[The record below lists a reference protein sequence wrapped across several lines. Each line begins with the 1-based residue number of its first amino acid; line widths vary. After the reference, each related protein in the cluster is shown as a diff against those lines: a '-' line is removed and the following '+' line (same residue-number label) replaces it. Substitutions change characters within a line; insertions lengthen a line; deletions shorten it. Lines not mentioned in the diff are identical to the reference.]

1 MAYQV
6 LARKWRPKQ
15 FEDVVGQTHV
25 TRALQNSIKLKKLA
39 HAYLFTG
46 TRGVG
51 KTSIARLFSKA
62 IRCENPKPDFN
73 PCLVCQ
79 NCKDVD
85 ASNSLDYIE
94 IDGASNNSVDDVRA
108 LIENVNYLPAKG
120 QYKIYVVDEVH
131 MLSVSAFNA
140 LLKTLE
146 EPPAHV
152 LFILATTDPHKL
164 LGTVLSR
171 CQRYDFKNV
180 PADILVN
187 HINFIAREEGI
198 SFQSP
203 WLVQKLAEL
212 GAGSVRDTL
221 SLFDQV
227 LGLSENN
234 KVTDDSFTLA
244 LGLARISAVRDLVSS
259 LLLGDV
265 KKVST
270 LYRQTLEENVDIK
283 KLTDQIL
290 EHLFQTIQHI
300 DSRKFLFDQNIVTEE
315 SLKEMTLSELL
326 WVYESLVKDLGWAQG
341 SMNPEKVILVCLQ
354 KLTLRRTILKGD
366 DLKLSDIPQSEAS
379 ASQKKNEPVT
389 EVKAIKIP
397 EVAQEV
403 TPEISPDPTP
413 VVQKV
418 TKPASVVPA
427 GPKSWIGFLNFLK
440 ETSPATA
447 TNLEHGNILD
457 ESNLAQI
464 PLELKV
470 AFPEEASVFKDFL
483 EEKEIH
489 ARLKA
494 VALDYFGLKEDQ
506 FIFRLLVINNEEKEA
521 TNFRTK
527 VELDDEHRASVV
539 EDRRSKI
546 FNDPFVKE
554 AEKLFNAKI
563 DKVVLKD

>member
-85 ASNSLDYIE
+85 AGNSLDYIE

-180 PADILVN
+180 PVEILVN

-203 WLVQKLAEL
+203 WLIQKLAEL

-234 KVTDDSFTLA
+234 KVTD
-244 LGLARISAVRDLVSS
+244 
-259 LLLGDV
+259 
-265 KKVST
+265 
-270 LYRQTLEENVDIK
+270 EN
-283 KLTDQIL
+283 
-290 EHLFQTIQHI
+290 
-300 DSRKFLFDQNIVTEE
+300 
-315 SLKEMTLSELL
+315 
-326 WVYESLVKDLGWAQG
+326 
-341 SMNPEKVILVCLQ
+341 
-354 KLTLRRTILKGD
+354 
-366 DLKLSDIPQSEAS
+366 
-379 ASQKKNEPVT
+379 
-389 EVKAIKIP
+389 
-397 EVAQEV
+397 
-403 TPEISPDPTP
+403 
-413 VVQKV
+413 
-418 TKPASVVPA
+418 
-427 GPKSWIGFLNFLK
+427 
-440 ETSPATA
+440 
-447 TNLEHGNILD
+447 
-457 ESNLAQI
+457 
-464 PLELKV
+464 
-470 AFPEEASVFKDFL
+470 
-483 EEKEIH
+483 
-489 ARLKA
+489 
-494 VALDYFGLKEDQ
+494 
-506 FIFRLLVINNEEKEA
+506 FI
-521 TNFRTK
+521 
-527 VELDDEHRASVV
+527 
-539 EDRRSKI
+539 
-546 FNDPFVKE
+546 
-554 AEKLFNAKI
+554 
-563 DKVVLKD
+563 

>member
-85 ASNSLDYIE
+85 AGNSLDYIE

-180 PADILVN
+180 PVEILVN

-203 WLVQKLAEL
+203 WLIQKLAEL

-244 LGLARISAVRDLVSS
+244 LGLARISAVRDMVSA

-265 KKVST
+265 KQVSH
-270 LYRQTLEENVDIK
+270 LYKQTLEENVDIK

-300 DSRKFLFDQNIVTEE
+300 DSRKFLFEQNIVTEA
-315 SLKEMTLSELL
+315 SLKEITLSELL
-326 WVYESLVKDLGWAQG
+326 WVYESLVKDLAWAQT

-366 DLKLSDIPQSEAS
+366 DLKLSDVPQSEAQ
-379 ASQKKNEPVT
+379 ASQKKNEPVA

-397 EVAQEV
+397 EIIEEVIPEVAA
-403 TPEISPDPTP
+403 TPEP
-413 VVQKV
+413 VTEKV
-418 TKPASVVPA
+418 TKPAVVIPA
-427 GPKSWIGFLNFLK
+427 GPKSWIGFLNFLR
-440 ETSPATA
+440 ETSPASA

-457 ESNLAQI
+457 ESSLTQV

-470 AFPEEASVFKDFL
+470 AFPEEASVFRDFL
-483 EEKEIH
+483 EEKEVY
-489 ARLKA
+489 ARLKQA
-494 VALDYFGLKEDQ
+494 GLQYFGLQEEE
-506 FIFRLLVINNEEKEA
+506 FYFRFLIINNAEKEA
-521 TNFRTK
+521 KNFRTK
-527 VELDDEHRASVV
+527 VELDDEHRAAVI

-546 FNDPFVKE
+546 YNDPFVKE
-554 AEKLFNAKI
+554 AEKIFNAKI
-563 DKVVLKD
+563 DKIILKD

>member
-1 MAYQV
+1 
-6 LARKWRPKQ
+6 
-15 FEDVVGQTHV
+15 
-25 TRALQNSIKLKKLA
+25 
-39 HAYLFTG
+39 
-46 TRGVG
+46 
-51 KTSIARLFSKA
+51 
-62 IRCENPKPDFN
+62 
-73 PCLVCQ
+73 
-79 NCKDVD
+79 
-85 ASNSLDYIE
+85 
-94 IDGASNNSVDDVRA
+94 
-108 LIENVNYLPAKG
+108 
-120 QYKIYVVDEVH
+120 
-131 MLSVSAFNA
+131 
-140 LLKTLE
+140 
-146 EPPAHV
+146 
-152 LFILATTDPHKL
+152 
-164 LGTVLSR
+164 
-171 CQRYDFKNV
+171 
-180 PADILVN
+180 
-187 HINFIAREEGI
+187 
-198 SFQSP
+198 
-203 WLVQKLAEL
+203 
-212 GAGSVRDTL
+212 
-221 SLFDQV
+221 
-227 LGLSENN
+227 
-234 KVTDDSFTLA
+234 
-244 LGLARISAVRDLVSS
+244 
-259 LLLGDV
+259 
-265 KKVST
+265 
-270 LYRQTLEENVDIK
+270 
-283 KLTDQIL
+283 
-290 EHLFQTIQHI
+290 
-300 DSRKFLFDQNIVTEE
+300 
-315 SLKEMTLSELL
+315 
-326 WVYESLVKDLGWAQG
+326 
-341 SMNPEKVILVCLQ
+341 MNPEKVILVCLQ

-403 TPEISPDPTP
+403 TPEIGPDPIP
-413 VVQKV
+413 VAQKV
-418 TKPASVVPA
+418 IKPSSVVPA

-494 VALDYFGLKEDQ
+494 VALEYFGVKEDQ

-527 VELDDEHRASVV
+527 VELDDEHRASIV